1 MRIRQPVLQADN
13 KTLLKLW
20 TDNMSVTAKQIEQT
34 FDVCPATAFNVVQYV
49 YDYARKNGIEI
60 YTPPT
65 RKLVPT
71 DLLFELYGWDINS
84 LKRRVKLN

>member
-20 TDNMSVTAKQIEQT
+20 TENMSVTAKQIEQT

-49 YDYARKNGIEI
+49 YDYARKNDIKI
-60 YTPPT
+60 YTPPG

-71 DLLFELYGWDINS
+71 DLLFELYGWNVES
-84 LKRRVKLN
+84 LKKEQK